1 MLSPTPDLQSL
12 GPFRSLAGAT
22 RLGSAGCPVS
32 LEDLL
37 EVTLVSDRARIF
49 GQLPWAAVSSRH
61 HCHPDQGKSI
71 SDQARGR
78 EVPSIRS
85 PMAPA
90 CTDVS
95 DPSRGMS
102 ARGVRVPLLHTSL
115 RRGGRQRCIVQTG
128 FCHERGRAE
137 CHQQPRRTSP
147 AYQGEALPRCVR
159 RSPFDR
165 PCGPSPRA
173 AARDIRSWMRVCDR
187 QMPPFDSHLFSGTW
201 YVEGVT
207 T

>member
-1 MLSPTPDLQSL
+1 M
-12 GPFRSLAGAT
+12 
-22 RLGSAGCPVS
+22 S

-102 ARGVRVPLLHTSL
+102 ARGVRVSLLHTSL

-128 FCHERGRAE
+128 FCHERAE
-137 CHQQPRRTSP
+137 PNVINSRDEQAWPIR
-147 AYQGEALPRCVR
+147 V
-159 RSPFDR
+159 R
-165 PCGPSPRA
+165 PCLGAYGNVLSIGPA
-173 AARDIRSWMRVCDR
+173 V
-187 QMPPFDSHLFSGTW
+187 PPQGRPL
-201 YVEGVT
+201 VI
-207 T
+207 